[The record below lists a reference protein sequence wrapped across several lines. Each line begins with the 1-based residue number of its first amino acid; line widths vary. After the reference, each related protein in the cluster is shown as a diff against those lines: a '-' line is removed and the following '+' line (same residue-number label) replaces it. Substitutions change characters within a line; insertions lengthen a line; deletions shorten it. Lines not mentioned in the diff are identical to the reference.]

1 MRARALVNAA
11 GPWAESFLRHRA
23 HHTLNKSLRL
33 IKGSHIVV
41 PRLHEGDH
49 AFILQNS
56 DNRIVFVIPYE
67 HSFSLIGTTDI
78 AVDSGEAP
86 VCSPEEIAYLCDIA
100 GHYMQK
106 PVRPEDV
113 VWTYSG
119 VRPLFDDGDDN
130 PSAVTRD
137 YHLEVDG
144 AVGTAP
150 LLSVFGGKITTYRHL
165 AQEAVEELASRM
177 PELKAPGWTD
187 TAPLPGGDFPIDGAM
202 ALEGALQARY
212 PFLEAGWTRRL
223 VRSYGRDSFEILGDA
238 ASLADCGQHFG
249 HGLTERELRHLTT
262 HEWARSAADVLWRRG
277 KLGLHYTTAEAD
289 VLEHWLAA
297 NGGTQ

>member
-1 MRARALVNAA
+1 M
-11 GPWAESFLRHRA
+11 
-23 HHTLNKSLRL
+23 
-33 IKGSHIVV
+33 

-67 HSFSLIGTTDI
+67 RSFSLIGTTDI

-86 VCSPEEIAYLCDIA
+86 VCSPEEITYLCDIA
-100 GHYMQK
+100 GRYMQK

-150 LLSVFGGKITTYRHL
+150 LLSVFGGKITTYRRL
-165 AQEAVEELASRM
+165 AEHALKDLQPYFPRMGGPVDRSR
-177 PELKAPGWTD
+177 
-187 TAPLPGGDFPIDGAM
+187 
-202 ALEGALQARY
+202 
-212 PFLEAGWTRRL
+212 
-223 VRSYGRDSFEILGDA
+223 
-238 ASLADCGQHFG
+238 
-249 HGLTERELRHLTT
+249 
-262 HEWARSAADVLWRRG
+262 
-277 KLGLHYTTAEAD
+277 LGLRWRDGRCTDLREGLRA
-289 VLEHWLAA
+289 VR
-297 NGGTQ
+297 